1 MQAIRILKPGGIE
14 ALESA
19 ELPLPQPGS
28 GQVRVLAH
36 AIGVGKPDALIR
48 QGSYRWMPPLP
59 APTAAIRPAISL
71 PGIAG
76 KGGLQR

>member
-48 QGSYRWMPPLP
+48 QGTYRWMPP
-59 APTAAIRPAISL
+59 
-71 PGIAG
+71 
-76 KGGLQR
+76 